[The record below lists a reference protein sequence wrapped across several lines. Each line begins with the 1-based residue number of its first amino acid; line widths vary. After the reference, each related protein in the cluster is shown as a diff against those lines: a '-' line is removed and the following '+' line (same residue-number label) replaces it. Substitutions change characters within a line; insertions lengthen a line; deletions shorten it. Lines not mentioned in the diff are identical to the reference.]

1 MVVMTSRQQRPQPPE
16 ESLLPMPKKK
26 QPVSDEILATI
37 ASRSES
43 ELRNAIGAHAVA
55 VKTIKDEMDGDPD
68 VVAAKAALDAAK
80 EKYKEQTGPYKA
92 DMKAEDALLNA
103 NHEELM
109 RRGVVATI
117 AVGEP
122 SPSV

>member
-1 MVVMTSRQQRPQPPE
+1 MS
-16 ESLLPMPKKK
+16 KKK

-37 ASRSES
+37 SSRSES

-55 VKTIKDEMDGDPD
+55 VKTIKDEMDSDPD
-68 VVAAKAALDAAK
+68 VVAAKATLDTAK
-80 EKYKEQTGPYKA
+80 EKYKELTGPYKA

-109 RRGVVATI
+109 RRGVVTGGSDEAK
-117 AVGEP
+117 A
-122 SPSV
+122 

>member
-1 MVVMTSRQQRPQPPE
+1 
-16 ESLLPMPKKK
+16 MPKKK

-37 ASRSES
+37 ASRSEA

-68 VVAAKAALDAAK
+68 VVAAKATLDAAK
-80 EKYKEQTGPYKA
+80 EKYREQTGPYKA

-109 RRGVVATI
+109 RRGVAATI
-117 AVGEP
+117 TVGEP

>member
-1 MVVMTSRQQRPQPPE
+1 
-16 ESLLPMPKKK
+16 MPKKK

-55 VKTIKDEMDGDPD
+55 VKTIKEEMESDPD
-68 VVAAKAALDAAK
+68 VVATKAALDAAK
-80 EKYKEQTGPYKA
+80 EKYKEQTSPYKA

-109 RRGVVATI
+109 RRGVAATI
-117 AVGEP
+117 TVGEP